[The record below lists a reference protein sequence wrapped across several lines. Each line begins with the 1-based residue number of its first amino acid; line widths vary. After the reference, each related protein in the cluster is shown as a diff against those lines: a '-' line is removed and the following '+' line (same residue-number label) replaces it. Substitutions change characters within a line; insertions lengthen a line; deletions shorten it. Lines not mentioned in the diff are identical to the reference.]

1 MAWKPGSA
9 LGVMTMAQTY
19 FDDPRQLKIKDFVI
33 TDEFEIVD
41 SDLGIKD
48 AILKILDMSRGVL
61 LVKDGEKVKGV
72 VTERKILR
80 KVAEAQEPMGLKV
93 SDIMDTHILRI
104 RYGEKV
110 VNALEEIE
118 KERPAAVIVVD
129 KKDEFKGYF
138 SPTDFIQA
146 EKLMKE
152 AKKRKAKDVPEEEV
166 AEEAEK
172 VAKEEE

>member
-1 MAWKPGSA
+1 LA

-41 SDLGIKD
+41 SDIGIKD
-48 AILKILDMSRGVL
+48 AILKILDMARGVL
-61 LVKDGEKVKGV
+61 LVKEGEKVKGV

-80 KVAEAQEPMGLKV
+80 KVAEAQEPMDLKV

-110 VNALEEIE
+110 VKALEDIE
-118 KERPAAVIVVD
+118 REKPAAVIVVD
-129 KKDEFKGYF
+129 KKDNFKGYF
-138 SPTDFIQA
+138 SPIDFIQA
-146 EKLMKE
+146 EKMMKE
-152 AKKRKAKDVPEEEV
+152 AKKRRGKEAPEEEP
-166 AEEAEK
+166 
-172 VAKEEE
+172 KEEE